1 MDPALTILLMAQPS
15 VLSGLMKNDTFRGR
29 GLTARFLYCIP
40 TSYVGSRKYRSA
52 PVPKDVRLA
61 YETQIRN
68 MLEDEYPKEPEIIT
82 LSPEADE
89 MIEAFAEELEPKL
102 KNEYSDISDWAGKL
116 IGNTHRIAGLLC
128 RAAVFRCHDFL
139 VEPEP
144 LVIDAATMAN
154 AIRIAR
160 YFTEHARAAFSLMG
174 ADITVKQSKYVLN
187 AIKNTGLAEFNNRDI
202 MRLCRSFK
210 KVDDLRPVLEHLVDY
225 GYIAVK
231 DAGTYSGKG
240 RPPAQTYI
248 VNPCIYENAPA
259 S

>member
-1 MDPALTILLMAQPS
+1 
-15 VLSGLMKNDTFRGR
+15 
-29 GLTARFLYCIP
+29 
-40 TSYVGSRKYRSA
+40 
-52 PVPKDVRLA
+52 
-61 YETQIRN
+61 
-68 MLEDEYPKEPEIIT
+68 
-82 LSPEADE
+82 

-102 KNEYSDISDWAGKL
+102 KDEYSDISDWAGKL

>member
-1 MDPALTILLMAQPS
+1 M
-15 VLSGLMKNDTFRGR
+15 
-29 GLTARFLYCIP
+29 
-40 TSYVGSRKYRSA
+40 
-52 PVPKDVRLA
+52 
-61 YETQIRN
+61 
-68 MLEDEYPKEPEIIT
+68 
-82 LSPEADE
+82 
-89 MIEAFAEELEPKL
+89 
-102 KNEYSDISDWAGKL
+102 
-116 IGNTHRIAGLLC
+116 
-128 RAAVFRCHDFL
+128 
-139 VEPEP
+139 
-144 LVIDAATMAN
+144 IDAATMAN

-210 KVDDLRPVLEHLVDY
+210 KVDDLRPVLDHLVDY

-248 VNPCIYENAPA
+248 VNPCIYENEPA

>member
-102 KNEYSDISDWAGKL
+102 KDEYSDISDWAC
-116 IGNTHRIAGLLC
+116 LLYTSMEFIC
-128 RAAVFRCHDFL
+128 NFL
-139 VEPEP
+139 
-144 LVIDAATMAN
+144 
-154 AIRIAR
+154 
-160 YFTEHARAAFSLMG
+160 
-174 ADITVKQSKYVLN
+174 
-187 AIKNTGLAEFNNRDI
+187 
-202 MRLCRSFK
+202 K
-210 KVDDLRPVLEHLVDY
+210 KTNL
-225 GYIAVK
+225 
-231 DAGTYSGKG
+231 
-240 RPPAQTYI
+240 
-248 VNPCIYENAPA
+248 
-259 S
+259 